1 MGFTSNVVIFA
12 EKIYL
17 KMTAIFSLSSSELD
31 ASIIE
36 KIRSF
41 AQGRKVKITIQV
53 EEEKIY
59 TQPAKTDSQVAE
71 EAVEYARK
79 MLREAG
85 EKNKEKIEE
94 LRRFYA
100 QYQVDMSN
108 YKFNRDE
115 ANER

>member
-1 MGFTSNVVIFA
+1 
-12 EKIYL
+12 
-17 KMTAIFSLSSSELD
+17 MTATFSISLSELD
-31 ASIIE
+31 ASVIE

-59 TQPAKTDSQVAE
+59 AQPVKTDSQVAE
-71 EAVEYARK
+71 EAVEYTRK
-79 MLREAG
+79 LLRESG
-85 EKNKEKIEE
+85 EKNKEKMEE

-100 QYQVDMSN
+100 NYQVDMSN

>member
-1 MGFTSNVVIFA
+1 
-12 EKIYL
+12 
-17 KMTAIFSLSSSELD
+17 MTATFSISLSELD

-36 KIRSF
+36 QIRLF

-53 EEEKIY
+53 EEEKAY
-59 TQPAKTDSQVAE
+59 AQSAKTDSQVAE
-71 EAVEYARK
+71 EAVAYARQ
-79 MLREAG
+79 MLQEG
-85 EKNKEKIEE
+85 VQDKEKLEE
-94 LRRFYA
+94 IRRFYA

>member
-1 MGFTSNVVIFA
+1 
-12 EKIYL
+12 
-17 KMTAIFSLSSSELD
+17 MTTTFSFSFSELD
-31 ASIIE
+31 ASVIE

-53 EEEKIY
+53 EEDKPY
-59 TQPAKTDSQVAE
+59 FQPAKTDSQVAE

-85 EKNKEKIEE
+85 EKNKEKIEAIMRE
-94 LRRFYA
+94 YA
-100 QYQVDMSN
+100 DLPKVDMSN
-108 YKFNRDE
+108 FKFNRDE